1 MRYTLPRRR
10 VALIMA
16 AILLSGCYEGAG
28 PVGPVKP
35 AASLLPL
42 RLVSSTP
49 IQGEKR
55 APLFG
60 DITFTLSEDLVASS
74 ISSETVQLSPSAAGV
89 GHSGHSLGPGAVN
102 ALGGTLISLL
112 GSDNTAN
119 LVDQVITPGATI
131 MGQVRLNNDE
141 RTVVFTPNNQLMSGM
156 TYTIALHG
164 IKSKDGRTFNEH
176 FVPLTFTTAKTIATR
191 LVNYEVKLTSILKT
205 EESGHSVSFYPG
217 TFRLGE
223 QIPPALSPTQI
234 AKHDSTLATAT
245 NFIVNP
251 VSSITY
257 KPIDTIKRYS
267 ANVLEEGKTV
277 ALANFSSA
285 GPNNVWGD
293 SDDLVSSY
301 IESSGR
307 LQKVFISDTSHFGD
321 ASFSGRAVVGQFIMH
336 DMSVMLY
343 DAVNKRSLLKHIT
356 YTSKNSNAVN
366 DATAQA
372 NAATGEVTTPSEG
385 AVLDYHDYIYGKGV
399 TNKGRLLVRLR
410 LKPAPNTRAYSSTDK
425 LTYCREFSYNMLGQ
439 LVKLTDYQYGTA
451 MELASLSPSAAY
463 ETCPTD
469 STRRLL
475 LYTINEYDQS
485 TGAMAKLTSKRP
497 SASLNTAETP
507 ADGTI
512 MEAFFEPI

>member
-164 IKSKDGRTFNEH
+164 VDTGSMN
-176 FVPLTFTTAKTIATR
+176 PM
-191 LVNYEVKLTSILKT
+191 
-205 EESGHSVSFYPG
+205 
-217 TFRLGE
+217 
-223 QIPPALSPTQI
+223 
-234 AKHDSTLATAT
+234 LAP
-245 NFIVNP
+245 IVAP
-251 VSSITY
+251 
-257 KPIDTIKRYS
+257 
-267 ANVLEEGKTV
+267 
-277 ALANFSSA
+277 SA
-285 GPNNVWGD
+285 GARGSAPAAWAT
-293 SDDLVSSY
+293 
-301 IESSGR
+301 E
-307 LQKVFISDTSHFGD
+307 
-321 ASFSGRAVVGQFIMH
+321 
-336 DMSVMLY
+336 
-343 DAVNKRSLLKHIT
+343 IT
-356 YTSKNSNAVN
+356 T
-366 DATAQA
+366 
-372 NAATGEVTTPSEG
+372 
-385 AVLDYHDYIYGKGV
+385 
-399 TNKGRLLVRLR
+399 
-410 LKPAPNTRAYSSTDK
+410 
-425 LTYCREFSYNMLGQ
+425 
-439 LVKLTDYQYGTA
+439 
-451 MELASLSPSAAY
+451 
-463 ETCPTD
+463 
-469 STRRLL
+469 
-475 LYTINEYDQS
+475 
-485 TGAMAKLTSKRP
+485 
-497 SASLNTAETP
+497 
-507 ADGTI
+507 GTI
-512 MEAFFEPI
+512 MFAEAVFDVTSERAAAITVEPMSSAVSPLDGIQASSDRPMASASPV